1 MSTRFH
7 LSVSVNQGYK
17 EVRWVK
23 DFVWPQG
30 LIVSLNLLQAVK
42 NRDFFF
48 SILYFT
54 SIHNVHLEIYTL
66 ITTDK
71 YKCRVSLNFFKKL

>member
-7 LSVSVNQGYK
+7 LSVSVNQGYN

-42 NRDFFF
+42 NRDFFSLF
-48 SILYFT
+48 FILHRYTMFIWKFT
-54 SIHNVHLEIYTL
+54 H
-66 ITTDK
+66 
-71 YKCRVSLNFFKKL
+71 

>member
-7 LSVSVNQGYK
+7 LSVSVNQGYN

-48 SILYFT
+48 LFFILHRYTMFIWKFT
-54 SIHNVHLEIYTL
+54 H
-66 ITTDK
+66 
-71 YKCRVSLNFFKKL
+71 

>member
-7 LSVSVNQGYK
+7 LSVSVNQGYN

-48 SILYFT
+48 Y
-54 SIHNVHLEIYTL
+54 
-66 ITTDK
+66 
-71 YKCRVSLNFFKKL
+71 SLFYIDTQCSSGNLHTNYN